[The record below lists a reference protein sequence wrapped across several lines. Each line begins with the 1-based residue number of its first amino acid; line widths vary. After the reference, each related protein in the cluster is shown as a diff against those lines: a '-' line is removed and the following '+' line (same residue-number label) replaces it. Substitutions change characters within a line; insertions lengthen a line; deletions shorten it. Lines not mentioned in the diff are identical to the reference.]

1 MLYYA
6 KISGER
12 LQDHWSS
19 GFKYVSAAPR
29 NRVNHYGI
37 SLGRCNMSY
46 IYGHMCIWKTKRVP
60 KLILL
65 YSPFDLTALNDIKD
79 FKCIRGLL
87 FKFIY
92 FHYYRSEVLD
102 RVIKSTSSV
111 ERPRRC

>member
-65 YSPFDLTALNDIKD
+65 YLPFDLTALNDIT
-79 FKCIRGLL
+79 IRERRILL
-87 FKFIY
+87 IAHLRFDVNKEITCYGTCGKAFE
-92 FHYYRSEVLD
+92 S
-102 RVIKSTSSV
+102 K
-111 ERPRRC
+111 